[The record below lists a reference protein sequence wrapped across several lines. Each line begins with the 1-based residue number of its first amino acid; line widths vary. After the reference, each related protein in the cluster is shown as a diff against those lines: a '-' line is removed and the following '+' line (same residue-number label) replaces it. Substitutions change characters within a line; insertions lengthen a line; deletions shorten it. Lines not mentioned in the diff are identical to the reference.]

1 MGESYIPNLKG
12 GEFYFFGAAAPL
24 YDQKGNLVGAIEC
37 IRDITERRN
46 TDQRLESELRKFK
59 VLYDL
64 AVNISADKSLNENL
78 AFIVEQSRNLLHAD
92 TSYIALADEQC
103 QEVYMHT
110 VSGIRTEAFKKM
122 RLPFGRG
129 LGGKVMTTRKGYI
142 IEDYHQDGTITHIV
156 DQVVIDEG
164 LVSGMAVPI
173 QIGEKSLGVLYV
185 FNHTKTQFK
194 QEDMNTLSLLGNL
207 AAVEIAIH
215 EAQQALR
222 KSERTSKRFAQ
233 ENAAIAEIGRIISST
248 LNIEEVYDRFAEE
261 VKELIPFDRIA
272 IRTINPKDNTTT
284 TAYIL
289 GVDVPGRQL
298 GSTVPLFGTVIERCI
313 RTQSSLLF
321 QPESMDEVVNRFPHL
336 LPTFKAGLRSMMF
349 VPLISKDQ
357 VIGVLSLQ
365 TTKPKTHTEGDLRL
379 AGRVG
384 HQIAGAIV
392 NAQLFADL
400 KQTEEAKEKLI
411 CELENALSQIKQ
423 LKGLLPICM
432 YCKKI
437 RNDKNYWEAVES
449 YITVHSEAIFSHG
462 VCPECHKKYIEPQ
475 LKQLESEE
483 K

>member
-1 MGESYIPNLKG
+1 M
-12 GEFYFFGAAAPL
+12 
-24 YDQKGNLVGAIEC
+24 
-37 IRDITERRN
+37 
-46 TDQRLESELRKFK
+46 
-59 VLYDL
+59 
-64 AVNISADKSLNENL
+64 
-78 AFIVEQSRNLLHAD
+78 
-92 TSYIALADEQC
+92 
-103 QEVYMHT
+103 
-110 VSGIRTEAFKKM
+110 
-122 RLPFGRG
+122 
-129 LGGKVMTTRKGYI
+129 
-142 IEDYHQDGTITHIV
+142 
-156 DQVVIDEG
+156 
-164 LVSGMAVPI
+164 
-173 QIGEKSLGVLYV
+173 
-185 FNHTKTQFK
+185 
-194 QEDMNTLSLLGNL
+194 
-207 AAVEIAIH
+207 
-215 EAQQALR
+215 
-222 KSERTSKRFAQ
+222 
-233 ENAAIAEIGRIISST
+233 AEIGRIISST
-248 LNIEEVYDRFAEE
+248 LNIEKVYDRFAEE
-261 VKELIPFDRIA
+261 VKKLIPFDRIA

-313 RTQSSLLF
+313 HTQSSLLF
-321 QPESMDEVVNRFPHL
+321 QPESMDEVANRFPHL
-336 LPTFKAGLRSMMF
+336 LPTFKAGLRSMIF

-365 TTKPKTHTEGDLRL
+365 ATKPKTHTEGDLRL